1 MVCTYTAC
9 VQVLRSGQ
17 LIEYG
22 DPYELL
28 CEPNS
33 YLRRLVEHTGPVA
46 SQKLT
51 SMACSAHEE
60 RKTQNKLD
68 EIMMMTPL

>member
-51 SMACSAHEE
+51 SMARSAHEE

>member
-51 SMACSAHEE
+51 SMARNAHEE
-60 RKTQNKLD
+60 RKNNISMNSY
-68 EIMMMTPL
+68 IMITPL

>member
-51 SMACSAHEE
+51 TMARNAHEE
-60 RKTQNKLD
+60 RETQNKLD
-68 EIMMMTPL
+68 ETMMVTPL